1 VPTLPG
7 VTSPVEFVAEV
18 WQWDARKSDSWFFLS
33 LPPDLADDIDAE
45 HGHRAKGFGS
55 LRVEVRIGTT
65 TWQTSIFP
73 DTKQQ
78 TYVLPLKKSVRMTE
92 AIENGVRAAVT
103 LRVLV

>member
-1 VPTLPG
+1 M
-7 VTSPVEFVAEV
+7 TSPVEFVAEV
-18 WQWDARKSDSWFFLS
+18 WQWDSRKSDSWFFVS

-73 DTKQQ
+73 DTKRK
-78 TYVLPLKKSVRMTE
+78 TYVLPLKKAVRSKE
-92 AIENGVRAAVT
+92 GLANGQQTAVT
-103 LRVLV
+103 LEVLT

>member
-1 VPTLPG
+1 M
-7 VTSPVEFVAEV
+7 TSPIEFVAEV
-18 WQWDARKSDSWFFLS
+18 WQWDSRKSDSWFFVS

-73 DTKQQ
+73 DTKKA
-78 TYVLPLKKSVRMTE
+78 TYVLPLKKAVRTNE
-92 AIENGVRAAVT
+92 GLKNGSKADVILT
-103 LRVLV
+103 VL